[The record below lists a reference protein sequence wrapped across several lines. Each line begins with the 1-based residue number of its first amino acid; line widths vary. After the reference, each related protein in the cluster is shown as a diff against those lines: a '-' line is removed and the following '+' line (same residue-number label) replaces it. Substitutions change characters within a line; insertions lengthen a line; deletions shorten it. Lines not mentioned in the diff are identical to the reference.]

1 MAPKYLAILGEE
13 GDFEYL
19 DYCLKLREKNEKK
32 MIGAGNWTPV
42 YGVEVQRSQLLSNR
56 VGD

>member
-32 MIGAGNWTPV
+32 RLVPGIEP
-42 YGVEVQRSQLLSNR
+42 RSMGWKFRDLSY
-56 VGD
+56 